1 MRIDIKI
8 DGDGLKQF
16 QNMMA
21 ALDEGKARVGIARA
35 INRVVDSVHGKV
47 IRAVVK
53 QTSIPRRIV
62 KQSVKKS
69 KTAHKGDGPL
79 QGVVYSSGYPISLKH
94 FGAKQF
100 SFGVRAKVW
109 GEFQKFPSHFIN
121 AGRWNSGKP
130 VKNGH
135 VFQRVGASRF
145 PIEKVDGPSVPEG
158 LIAGEATHAFT
169 QTVETM
175 LPARVSHE
183 LGRLL
188 GI

>member
-1 MRIDIKI
+1 MRIDVKI
-8 DGDGLKQF
+8 DGDGLKRF
-16 QNMMA
+16 ENVIA
-21 ALDEGKARVGIARA
+21 ALGEGKARVGIARA

-47 IRAVVK
+47 VRAVVK
-53 QTSIPRRIV
+53 QTSIPRKIV
-62 KQSVKKS
+62 REAVKKS
-69 KTAHKGDGPL
+69 KAAHQGDKPL
-79 QGVVYSSGYPISLKH
+79 QGVVYASGYPISLKH

-109 GEFQKFPSHFIN
+109 GSFERFPSAFIY
-121 AGRWNSGKP
+121 AGRWNSGNP
-130 VKNGH
+130 VSNGH
-135 VFQRVGASRF
+135 VFRRIGSKRL
-145 PIEKVDGPSVPEG
+145 PIEKLEGPSVPEG

-188 GI
+188 GA

>member
-1 MRIDIKI
+1 MRIDIRLSDDHI
-8 DGDGLKQF
+8 QRF
-16 QNMMA
+16 ANMTA
-21 ALDEGKARVGIARA
+21 AVGEGKARLAIARA

-62 KQSVKKS
+62 KLAVQKS
-69 KTAHKGDGPL
+69 KVSVKGDGPL
-79 QGVVYSSGYPISLKH
+79 QGVIYASGRPISLKH
-94 FGAKQF
+94 FGARQF

-109 GEFQKFPSHFIN
+109 GETRRYASHFIN
-121 AGRWNSGKP
+121 AGRWNSGNP
-130 VKNGH
+130 VSRGH
-135 VFQRVGASRF
+135 VFQRVGKKRL
-145 PIEKVDGPSVPEG
+145 PIEKIDGPSIPEG

-169 QTVETM
+169 STVETM

-188 GI
+188 QA